1 MIARLLKLALL
12 LPIAAV
18 IVVLAVSNR
27 QPVTL
32 SLDPFGR
39 GLIDL
44 KVTLPLFA
52 ALLAA
57 TMLGVLLGGIASW
70 LLQAR
75 HRRMERA
82 WRREAEKLKADKE
95 RLQAAVAPVQ
105 DVPLPLMR
113 LR

>member
-1 MIARLLKLALL
+1 MILRYLKLLFL
-12 LPIAAV
+12 LPLAAV
-18 IVVLAVSNR
+18 IVLMAVSNR

-32 SLDPFGR
+32 SLDPLGR

-44 KVTLPLFA
+44 KLTVPLFA
-52 ALLAA
+52 ALFAA
-57 TMLGVLLGGIASW
+57 MMVGVLIGGTASW

-82 WRREAEKLKADKE
+82 YRREADKLKAEKE
-95 RLQAAVAPVQ
+95 RLQAAVAPAES
-105 DVPLPLMR
+105 VPLPLMR